1 MPRPL
6 LLLFLALAL
15 GLIAPASAAARHGE
29 DDGGGSGG
37 GDEEVRVSGICGSGA
52 SSELRVRAHH
62 GGIEVEWRVRR
73 GRSGERWSVVLVH
86 ERRVDT
92 RTTATTSGSSGSFR
106 IRRTLDDFDGADE
119 ITARASGPRG
129 RTCQATAV
137 LAG

>member
-1 MPRPL
+1 MLRSTL
-6 LLLFLALAL
+6 LLLLALAL
-15 GLIAPASAAARHGE
+15 LLPTAASARHGE
-29 DDGGGSGG
+29 DDGGGGGGG
-37 GDEEVRVSGICGSGA
+37 GDDEVRVSGTCGSGA

-73 GRSGERWSVVLVH
+73 GRGGERWSVVIVH

-92 RTTATTSGSSGSFR
+92 RTSATTSGSSGSFR
-106 IRRTLDDFDGADE
+106 IRRTLPDFDGADE

-137 LAG
+137 LSG